1 MRSTVWTCALLY
13 FSMVAIVQAENWGH
27 WRGPTGNGGTLQAKP
42 PLQWSS
48 QKNVRWKVELP
59 GLGSSSPIVW
69 NQQVFVTTA
78 VPVNKSSKDKM
89 TELEFKLLCFDR
101 ANGKLQWEKT
111 AVVAKP
117 HQETHSTNGF
127 ASASPCTDGEHVYA
141 SFGSRGLFCYT
152 MKGELKWKRTDFI
165 PMKTRNSFG
174 EGSSPTLEGNAILL
188 PWDHDGPSSLYC
200 IDKLTGKDIWKVSR
214 DEPTCWAL
222 R

>member
-13 FSMVAIVQAENWGH
+13 VSMVAIAQAENWGH
-27 WRGPTGNGGTLQAKP
+27 WRGPTGNGSTLQAKP

-101 ANGKLQWEKT
+101 PT
-111 AVVAKP
+111 A
-117 HQETHSTNGF
+117 SCSG
-127 ASASPCTDGEHVYA
+127 
-141 SFGSRGLFCYT
+141 R
-152 MKGELKWKRTDFI
+152 KRPWLPSHTKRLTQ
-165 PMKTRNSFG
+165 PMD
-174 EGSSPTLEGNAILL
+174 LLL
-188 PWDHDGPSSLYC
+188 PLRAPMANTSMPHSAHA
-200 IDKLTGKDIWKVSR
+200 VSFATR
-214 DEPTCWAL
+214 
-222 R
+222 

>member
-101 ANGKLQWEKT
+101 ANGKLQWE
-111 AVVAKP
+111 
-117 HQETHSTNGF
+117 ENG
-127 ASASPCTDGEHVYA
+127 
-141 SFGSRGLFCYT
+141 R
-152 MKGELKWKRTDFI
+152 
-165 PMKTRNSFG
+165 
-174 EGSSPTLEGNAILL
+174 SSQT
-188 PWDHDGPSSLYC
+188 
-200 IDKLTGKDIWKVSR
+200 TSR
-214 DEPTCWAL
+214 DSLDQRICFCLSLHRRRTCVCLL
-222 R
+222 RLTRFVLLHDEG